1 MDAPA
6 HIGVQF
12 QIVANTIEP
21 RVSRM
26 KYLLLGISVLLL
38 AVGCSKFE
46 VYERNLQYMTM
57 ETYQSEKV
65 LVGKEYQEAQLAL
78 AKAETSGNPEVIKK
92 ARATFNDAKAKAR
105 AIEWEDRRR
114 NRTW

>member
-1 MDAPA
+1 
-6 HIGVQF
+6 
-12 QIVANTIEP
+12 
-21 RVSRM
+21 M
-26 KYLLLGISVLLL
+26 KYILLGMTVLLL

-46 VYERNLQYMTM
+46 VYERNLQYMTT

-65 LVGKEYQEAQLAL
+65 LVAKEYQEAQLAL

-92 ARATFNDAKAKAR
+92 ARANFIDAKTKAK

-114 NRTW
+114 SRTW